1 MGDWV
6 KLAMLDE
13 IGPGGKHVLLGDE
26 EILLVRKGEEVF
38 ALGYLCSHQDM
49 ELEGG
54 QVDGDEWVC
63 PHHGARFA
71 LTSGEALSMP
81 AFETI
86 PTYPVKVEGGI
97 VYVWEALS

>member
-1 MGDWV
+1 MGNWV
-6 KLAMLDE
+6 QAAKLDE

-26 EILLVRKGEEVF
+26 EILLVRRGDEVF

-54 QVDGDEWVC
+54 EVDGDGWVC

-71 LTSGEALSMP
+71 LDSGEALSMP
-81 AFETI
+81 AFEPV
-86 PTYPVKVEGGI
+86 PTFPVKVEAGVVFI
-97 VYVWEALS
+97 EETRS

>member
-1 MGDWV
+1 MGNWV
-6 KLAMLDE
+6 QAARLEE

-26 EILLVRKGEEVF
+26 EILLVRKGDEVF

-54 QVDGDEWVC
+54 EVDGDGWVC

-71 LTSGEALSMP
+71 LDSGEALSMP
-81 AFETI
+81 AFEPV
-86 PTYPVKVEGGI
+86 PTFPVKVEAGVVFI
-97 VYVWEALS
+97 EETRS